1 MFAERR
7 HKMSRYKFIAIS
19 ALITLAFGVTLISDA
34 LAGEKVKGRNTYY
47 TTKWQQIP
55 VGDEEGHVIALWES
69 KSITTIFQGK
79 AIPDGLVGRTVGSID
94 MGKTGVRYLHY
105 INEFTDKD
113 GDKIYCGEGKGR
125 GGRDEPG
132 QMGLSKRHWK
142 IRRNQGR
149 RKLQELSIEPATELW
164 RLGSRGG
171 VAEQIDPSGNSLPK
185 DSTAEAGS
193 VIWPCLLSPSQ
204 PHNRIYGLVA
214 RLFFGGL
221 PELHRRSRPPP
232 FPYRR

>member
-113 GDKIYCGEGKGR
+113 GDKIYCGEGTSPGKWVYLKGTGKFEGIR
-125 GGRDEPG
+125 GGGSYKSYQLNPQQSYGDWEAEV
-132 QMGLSKRHWK
+132 
-142 IRRNQGR
+142 
-149 RKLQELSIEPATELW
+149 ELP
-164 RLGSRGG
+164 
-171 VAEQIDPSGNSLPK
+171 NK
-185 DSTAEAGS
+185 
-193 VIWPCLLSPSQ
+193 
-204 PHNRIYGLVA
+204 
-214 RLFFGGL
+214 
-221 PELHRRSRPPP
+221 
-232 FPYRR
+232 